1 VTWLILGAAIPSLI
15 VSLAAAYVVRR
26 FAPRWG
32 LVDRPGHRKVH
43 TAPTPLGGGLAVF
56 AGIVLPLACGH
67 LVLLLALDHI
77 QLPALVAQHAPGI
90 LSRAPK
96 LWFLLGGGLVL
107 VVLGLIDDRR
117 GLDWRL
123 RLAVQTAVASAL
135 VWRWEGWRLSI
146 YLIDHPWVTMPL
158 SVLWIVGLINSFNM
172 LDNMDGL
179 SAGVAAIAAAMLV
192 IVLLTTP
199 DPVKQQPQ
207 LFVAGLLTVLAGS
220 LLGFL
225 WHNRPP
231 ARLFMGDAGSYLVGY
246 CLATSTS
253 MATFTGGNL
262 PPHTILAPL
271 CILAVPLYDT
281 ITVVSIRLRQG
292 RSPFEGDK
300 NHFSHRLVELGMSK
314 GQAVLTIYLVTAT
327 CGLGGLL
334 LHQVDASGAAVV
346 ILQVICMMAVIFVL
360 EMTGRR
366 KQ

>member
-1 VTWLILGAAIPSLI
+1 MTWLILGAAIPSLI
-15 VSLAAAYVVRR
+15 VSLIAAYVVRR

-32 LVDRPGHRKVH
+32 LIDRPGHRKVH
-43 TAPTPLGGGLAVF
+43 TTPTPLGGGLAVF
-56 AGIVLPLACGH
+56 SGIALPLACGY
-67 LVLLLALDHI
+67 LLLWFAPANALPPI
-77 QLPALVAQHAPGI
+77 VAQHASGI
-90 LSRAPK
+90 LDRAPK

-107 VVLGLIDDRR
+107 VILGLIDDRR

-123 RLAVQTAVASAL
+123 RLAVQTGVASAL
-135 VWRWEGWRLSI
+135 VWHWEGWRLSL

-158 SVLWIVGLINSFNM
+158 SVLWIVALINSFNM

-179 SAGVAAIAAAMLV
+179 SAGVAAIAAMMLV

-199 DPVKQQPQ
+199 DPIKRQPQ
-207 LFVAGLLTVLAGS
+207 LFVAGLLLVLTGS

-253 MATFTGGNL
+253 MATFSGGSL

-281 ITVVSIRLRQG
+281 ITVVTIRLRQG

-300 NHFSHRLVELGMSK
+300 NHFSHRLVELGMAK
-314 GQAVLTIYLVTAT
+314 GQAVLTIYLITAT

-334 LHQVDASGAAVV
+334 LHQVDAAGAAVV
-346 ILQVICMMAVIFVL
+346 LLQVACMLAVIFVL

-366 KQ
+366 K